1 MNSYTFT
8 IKDTYTS
15 LRYNRCK
22 FLFLKGHGS
31 MDIKIYEYDAVVVGA
46 GLAGLAAAKELT
58 EAGKKTAVIT
68 KLHPLRSHSGAAQGG
83 INAAL
88 HKDDSTELHEF
99 DTVKGSDYLADQD
112 CVELMCTKAPET
124 IRWAERMGAVFS
136 RDEDGDIAIRPFGGQ
151 SKPRACYA
159 KDRTGLTLLQTI
171 YEQADRAG
179 IEVFDEWY
187 AADLIYEDGKVS
199 GVVAY
204 DIRNSQP
211 AIFNAKVTMFATGG
225 HGRAYRFNSNAH
237 ANTGDSLSIVARH
250 GLPLEDME
258 FVQFHPSG
266 LGGSG
271 VLISEAARGEGGRLF
286 NSEGERFMTKYAPNA
301 MELASRDVVSRAI
314 MEEVRQ
320 GKGVGKDG
328 QSVNIDLTHLDPQI
342 ILTKLPELR
351 ELAIAFQGQDM
362 LKEPIH
368 ISATAHYSMGGIPTN
383 INCQVRKSPTEMVE
397 GFYAAGECS
406 CVSVHGANRL
416 GANSVLEALL
426 FGRHAGEN
434 MVKALNEG
442 LSLRPARVSDAD
454 TMLAEMDTL
463 KTSNGKESVP
473 NLRETLQIG
482 MTADAGVFR
491 TKESLERQVALIDD
505 LLARFKNIR
514 IDDKSNTFN
523 TDLQEAIELGH
534 MLEFSKFIV
543 VGALEREESR
553 GGHFREDFPTRDD
566 VNFLKHTYAY
576 MDKEFNISTEWGEVV
591 LGKFEP
597 KERTY

>member
-1 MNSYTFT
+1 
-8 IKDTYTS
+8 
-15 LRYNRCK
+15 
-22 FLFLKGHGS
+22 
-31 MDIKIYEYDAVVVGA
+31 MDVKIYEYDAVVVGA

-88 HKDDSTELHEF
+88 GKDDSTELHEF

-112 CVELMCTKAPET
+112 AVELMCSKAPET

-136 RDEDGDIAIRPFGGQ
+136 RDDEGDIAIRPFGGQ

-171 YEQADRAG
+171 YEQAFRAG

-187 AADLIYEDGKVS
+187 AGDLLYEDGKVS

-204 DIRNSQP
+204 NIRNSKEV

-271 VLISEAARGEGGRLF
+271 ILISEAARGEGGRLY
-286 NSEGERFMTKYAPNA
+286 NSEGERFMSKYAPNA

-320 GKGVGKDG
+320 GRGVGKDK
-328 QSVNIDLTHLDPQI
+328 QSVNIDLTHLDPEI
-342 ILTKLPELR
+342 ILTRLPELR

-368 ISATAHYSMGGIPTN
+368 ISATAHYSMGGIPVN
-383 INCQVRKSPTEMVE
+383 IDCQVRKNPNELVE

-416 GANSVLEALL
+416 GANSLLEALF
-426 FGRHAGEN
+426 FGRHAGQS
-434 MVKALNEG
+434 MIKALNDGVE
-442 LSLRPARVSDAD
+442 LKSVTTDDAKRFIDEFTRV
-454 TMLAEMDTL
+454 
-463 KTSNGKESVP
+463 KTSNGKERVP
-473 NLRETLQIG
+473 KLREELQNG

-491 TKESLERQVALIDD
+491 SKESLERQLKLIDELIERYRD
-505 LLARFKNIR
+505 IR
-514 IDDKSNTFN
+514 IDDKSDTFN
-523 TDLQEAIELGH
+523 TDLQEALELGH

-543 VGALEREESR
+543 VGALNREESR
-553 GGHFREDFPTRDD
+553 GGHYREDFPTRDD
-566 VNFLKHTYAY
+566 KRFLKHTYAY
-576 MDKEFNISTEWGEVV
+576 MDKDYNINIEWGDVV

-597 KERTY
+597 MERKY

>member
-1 MNSYTFT
+1 MSKNS
-8 IKDTYTS
+8 
-15 LRYNRCK
+15 
-22 FLFLKGHGS
+22 
-31 MDIKIYEYDAVVVGA
+31 DIKIYEYDAVIVGS

-58 EAGKKTAVIT
+58 EAGMKTAVIT

-88 HKDDSTELHEF
+88 GKDDSTELHEF

-136 RDEDGDIAIRPFGGQ
+136 RDEKGDIAIRPFGGQ
-151 SKPRACYA
+151 SQPRACYA

-179 IEVFDEWY
+179 IEVYDEWY
-187 AADLIYEDGKVS
+187 AGDLLYEDGKVS

-204 DIRNSQP
+204 NIKDSQP

-225 HGRAYRFNSNAH
+225 HGRAFRFNSNAH

-320 GKGVGKDG
+320 GRGVGKDG
-328 QSVNIDLTHLDPQI
+328 QSVNIDLTHLDPEI
-342 ILTKLPELR
+342 ILTRLPELR

-383 INCQVRKSPTEMVE
+383 IDCQVQKNAAGDLVE

-434 MVKALNEG
+434 MIKALEKG
-442 LSLRPARVSDAD
+442 VDLRSAKVSDAD
-454 TMLAEMDTL
+454 VMIAEMNKL
-463 KTSNGKESVP
+463 KTSNGNESVP
-473 NLRETLQIG
+473 GLREELQIG

-491 TKESLERQVALIDD
+491 TKESLDRQLKLINELLER
-505 LLARFKNIR
+505 FNHIR

-543 VGALEREESR
+543 DGGLNREESR
-553 GGHFREDFPTRDD
+553 GGHYREDFPTRDD
-566 VNFLKHTYAY
+566 EKFMVHTYAT
-576 MDKEFNISTEWGEVV
+576 MDKDFNITTEWGAVTQ
-591 LGKFEP
+591 GKFEP
-597 KERTY
+597 MERKY

>member
-1 MNSYTFT
+1 MGIT
-8 IKDTYTS
+8 I
-15 LRYNRCK
+15 
-22 FLFLKGHGS
+22 H
-31 MDIKIYEYDAVVVGA
+31 EYDAVIVGA

-88 HKDDSTELHEF
+88 GKEDSTELHEF

-124 IRWAERMGAVFS
+124 IRWIERMGAVFS
-136 RDEDGDIAIRPFGGQ
+136 RDEEGDIAIRPFGGQ

-159 KDRTGLTLLQTI
+159 KDRTGLAVLQAI
-171 YEQADRAG
+171 YEQAFRAG

-187 AADLIYEDGKVS
+187 CSDLIYKDGKVS

-204 DIRNSQP
+204 DLRTSEP

-271 VLISEAARGEGGRLF
+271 ILISEAARGEGGRLF

-320 GKGVGKDG
+320 GRGVGKDG
-328 QSVNIDLTHLDPQI
+328 QSVNIDLTHLDPEI
-342 ILTKLPELR
+342 ILTRLPELR

-383 INCQVRKSPTEMVE
+383 INCQVQKNAEGDVVE

-416 GANSVLEALL
+416 GANSLLEALF

-434 MVKALNEG
+434 MVKALDEG
-442 LSLRPARVSDAD
+442 IELRPATEADAKN
-454 TMLAEMDTL
+454 TLEEMNRL
-463 KTSNGKESVP
+463 LTSNGKERVAK
-473 NLRETLQIG
+473 LREELQNG

-491 TKESLERQVALIDD
+491 SKESLERQLKLIDE
-505 LLARFKNIR
+505 LLVRFKDIR
-514 IDDKSNTFN
+514 IDDKSKTFN
-523 TDLQEAIELGH
+523 TDLQEATELGH

-543 VGALEREESR
+543 YGALIREESR
-553 GGHFREDFPTRDD
+553 GGHYREDFPTRDD
-566 VNFLKHTYAY
+566 KRFLKHTYAY
-576 MDKEFNISTEWGEVV
+576 MDKDYNMSHEWGDVV
-591 LGKFEP
+591 IDKFEP
-597 KERTY
+597 MERKY

>member
-1 MNSYTFT
+1 M
-8 IKDTYTS
+8 
-15 LRYNRCK
+15 
-22 FLFLKGHGS
+22 S
-31 MDIKIYEYDAVVVGA
+31 MKIYEYDAVIVGS

-88 HKDDSTELHEF
+88 GEGDSTELHEF

-124 IRWAERMGAVFS
+124 IRWVERMGATFS
-136 RDEDGDIAIRPFGGQ
+136 RDEEGKIAIRPFGGQ

-159 KDRTGLTLLQTI
+159 KDRTGLAVLQAI

-187 AADLIYEDGKVS
+187 CSDLIYEDGKVS
-199 GVVAY
+199 GIVAY
-204 DIRNSQP
+204 DIRNSEP

-237 ANTGDSLSIVARH
+237 ANTGDSLSIVARK

-320 GKGVGKDG
+320 GRGVGKDG
-328 QSVNIDLTHLDPQI
+328 QSVNIDLTHLDPEI
-342 ILTKLPELR
+342 ILTRLPELR

-383 INCQVRKSPTEMVE
+383 IDCQVQQNAKGDLVE

-426 FGRHAGEN
+426 FGRHAGQN
-434 MVKALNEG
+434 MVKALDEG
-442 LSLRPARVSDAD
+442 IELKSVDESAAND
-454 TMLAEMDTL
+454 MLEELNRL

-473 NLRETLQIG
+473 ALREELQVG
-482 MTADAGVFR
+482 MTKNAGVFR
-491 TKESLERQVALIDD
+491 TKESLDEQLALIEE
-505 LLARFKNIR
+505 LLVRYNDIR

-543 VGALEREESR
+543 YGALIREESR
-553 GGHFREDFPTRDD
+553 GGHYREDFPTRDD
-566 VNFLKHTYAY
+566 EKYLKHTYAY
-576 MDKEFNISTEWGEVV
+576 MDKDFNMTHEWGEVV

>member
-1 MNSYTFT
+1 
-8 IKDTYTS
+8 
-15 LRYNRCK
+15 
-22 FLFLKGHGS
+22 
-31 MDIKIYEYDAVVVGA
+31 MDVKIYEYDAVIVGA

-88 HKDDSTELHEF
+88 GKEDSVELHMF

-112 CVELMCTKAPET
+112 AVELMCTKAPET

-136 RDEDGDIAIRPFGGQ
+136 RDEEGNIAIRPFGGQ

-159 KDRTGLTLLQTI
+159 KDRTGLAVLQAI
-171 YEQADRAG
+171 YEQAFRAG

-187 AADLIYEDGKVS
+187 CADLLYEDGKVY
-199 GVVAY
+199 GVSAY

-211 AIFNAKVTMFATGG
+211 AIFNAKVVMFATGG
-225 HGRAYRFNSNAH
+225 HARAYRFNSNAH
-237 ANTGDSLSIVARH
+237 ANTGDALSIVARH

-271 VLISEAARGEGGRLF
+271 VLISEAARGEGGRLY
-286 NSEGERFMTKYAPNA
+286 NALGERFMEKYAPNA
-301 MELASRDVVSRAI
+301 LELASRDVVSRAI

-320 GKGVGKDG
+320 GRGVGKDG
-328 QSVNIDLTHLDPQI
+328 QSVRLDLTHLPKEI
-342 ILTKLPELR
+342 ILERLPELR

-362 LKEPIH
+362 LKEAIH

-383 INCQVRKSPTEMVE
+383 IDCQVQKNAAGDLVD

-434 MVKALNEG
+434 MIKALDEG
-442 LSLRPARVSDAD
+442 VTFKKATLSDAD
-454 TMLAEMDTL
+454 RMLEELNRL
-463 KTSNGKESVP
+463 KTSNGTETVP
-473 NLRETLQIG
+473 GLREELQNG
-482 MTADAGVFR
+482 MTANAGVFR
-491 TKESLERQVALIDD
+491 SKESLQKQIDIIDD
-505 LLARFKNIR
+505 LLARFKHIR

-523 TDLQEAIELGH
+523 TDLQEALELGH

-553 GGHFREDFPTRDD
+553 GGHYREDFPQRDD
-566 VNFLKHTYAY
+566 EKFLKHTYAY
-576 MDKEFNISTEWGEVV
+576 MDENYNITTEWGEVT

-597 KERTY
+597 KERSY

>member
-1 MNSYTFT
+1 MSKNS
-8 IKDTYTS
+8 
-15 LRYNRCK
+15 
-22 FLFLKGHGS
+22 
-31 MDIKIYEYDAVVVGA
+31 DIKIYEYDAVIVGS

-58 EAGKKTAVIT
+58 EAGKRTAVIT

-88 HKDDSTELHEF
+88 GKEDSTELHEF

-136 RDEDGDIAIRPFGGQ
+136 RDDKGDIAIRPFGGQ
-151 SKPRACYA
+151 SQPRACYA

-179 IEVFDEWY
+179 IEVYDEWY
-187 AADLIYEDGKVS
+187 ASDIIYDDGKVS

-204 DIRNSQP
+204 NIRDSEV
-211 AIFNAKVTMFATGG
+211 AIFNAKATMFATGG
-225 HGRAYRFNSNAH
+225 NGRLFRFNSNAH
-237 ANTGDSLSIVARH
+237 ANTGDALSIVARK

-286 NSEGERFMTKYAPNA
+286 NSIGERFMTKYAPNA

-320 GKGVGKDG
+320 GRGVGKDG
-328 QSVNIDLTHLDPQI
+328 QSVLLDLTHLDPQI
-342 ILTKLPELR
+342 ILTRLPELR

-362 LKEPIH
+362 LKVAIH

-383 INCQVRKSPTEMVE
+383 INCQVQKNAEGDTVE
-397 GFYAAGECS
+397 GFYAAGECA

-416 GANSVLEALL
+416 GANSVLEAML

-434 MVKALNEG
+434 MIKALDDG
-442 LSLRPARVSDAD
+442 LSLRKATLADAD
-454 TMLAEMDTL
+454 QCIDEMTSI
-463 KTSNGKESVP
+463 KTSNGNETVP
-473 NLRETLQIG
+473 KLRDELQIG
-482 MTADAGVFR
+482 MTANAGVFR
-491 TKESLERQVALIDD
+491 TKESLDIQLALVDD
-505 LLARFKNIR
+505 VLARFKHIR
-514 IDDKSNTFN
+514 IDDKSKTFN

-534 MLEFSKFIV
+534 MIESAKVVV
-543 VGALEREESR
+543 VGALTREESR

-566 VNFLKHTYAY
+566 EKFMKHTYAT
-576 MDKEFNISTEWGEVV
+576 MDKDYNVDISWGKVTP
-591 LGKFEP
+591 GKFEP
-597 KERTY
+597 MERKY

>member
-1 MNSYTFT
+1 MSKNS
-8 IKDTYTS
+8 
-15 LRYNRCK
+15 
-22 FLFLKGHGS
+22 
-31 MDIKIYEYDAVVVGA
+31 DIKIYEYDAVVVGS

-88 HKDDSTELHEF
+88 GKDDSTELHEF

-112 CVELMCTKAPET
+112 CVELMCSKAPET

-136 RDEDGDIAIRPFGGQ
+136 RDVEGDIAVRPFGGQ
-151 SKPRACYA
+151 SQPRACYA

-187 AADLIYEDGKVS
+187 AGDIIYEDGKVS

-204 DIRNSQP
+204 NIKNSEV

-225 HGRAYRFNSNAH
+225 NGRLFRFNSNAH

-286 NSEGERFMTKYAPNA
+286 NSEGERFMSKYAPNA

-328 QSVNIDLTHLDPQI
+328 QSVNIDLTHLDPEI
-342 ILTKLPELR
+342 ILTRLPELR

-383 INCQVRKSPTEMVE
+383 INCQVRKSPTELVE
-397 GFYAAGECS
+397 GFYAAGECA

-416 GANSVLEALL
+416 GANSVLEAML

-434 MVKALNEG
+434 MIKALDDG
-442 LSLRPARVSDAD
+442 ATLRKATVSDAD
-454 TMLAEMDTL
+454 KFINEMNKI
-463 KTSNGKESVP
+463 KTSGGNETVP
-473 NLRETLQIG
+473 RLRTELQNG

-491 TKESLERQVALIDD
+491 TKETLERQLKLIDE
-505 LLARFKNIR
+505 LLERFNHIR

-523 TDLQEAIELGH
+523 TDLQEAMELGH
-534 MLEFSKFIV
+534 MLESAKFVV
-543 VGALEREESR
+543 VGALMREESR

-566 VNFLKHTYAY
+566 EKFLKHTYAY
-576 MDKEFNISTEWGEVV
+576 MDKEYNIRTEWGDVV

>member
-1 MNSYTFT
+1 MSKNS
-8 IKDTYTS
+8 
-15 LRYNRCK
+15 
-22 FLFLKGHGS
+22 
-31 MDIKIYEYDAVVVGA
+31 DIKIYEYDAVIVGA

-88 HKDDSTELHEF
+88 GKEDSTELHEF

-112 CVELMCTKAPET
+112 CVELMCSKAPET

-136 RDEDGDIAIRPFGGQ
+136 RDEEGDIAIRPFGGQ

-187 AADLIYEDGKVS
+187 AGDLLYKDGKVS
-199 GVVAY
+199 GVAAY
-204 DIRNSQP
+204 NIKDSKP

-225 HGRAYRFNSNAH
+225 HARAYRFNSNAH

-271 VLISEAARGEGGRLF
+271 VLISEAARGEGGRLY

-320 GKGVGKDG
+320 GRGVGKDG
-328 QSVNIDLTHLDPQI
+328 QSVNIDLTHLDPEI
-342 ILTKLPELR
+342 ILTRLPELR

-383 INCQVRKSPTEMVE
+383 INCQVQKNVAGDLVE

-434 MVKALNEG
+434 MVKALEEG
-442 LSLRPARVSDAD
+442 IELRPATAADAE
-454 TMLAEMDTL
+454 TMLAEMNKI
-463 KTSNGKESVP
+463 KTSNGSESVP
-473 NLRETLQIG
+473 KLREELQIG

-491 TKESLERQVALIDD
+491 SKESLERQLKLIDE
-505 LLARFKNIR
+505 LLVRFNNIR

-543 VGALEREESR
+543 VGALKREESR
-553 GGHFREDFPTRDD
+553 GGHYREDFPERNDEKFM
-566 VNFLKHTYAY
+566 VHTYAT
-576 MDKEFNISTEWGEVV
+576 MDKEHNISIEWGKVTP
-591 LGKFEP
+591 GKFEP
-597 KERTY
+597 MERKY

>member
-1 MNSYTFT
+1 
-8 IKDTYTS
+8 
-15 LRYNRCK
+15 
-22 FLFLKGHGS
+22 
-31 MDIKIYEYDAVVVGA
+31 MDVKIYEYDAVVVGA

-88 HKDDSTELHEF
+88 GKDDSTELHEF

-112 CVELMCTKAPET
+112 AVELMCSKAPET

-136 RDEDGDIAIRPFGGQ
+136 RDNEGDIAIRPFGGQ

-171 YEQADRAG
+171 YEQAFRAG

-187 AADLIYEDGKVS
+187 AGDLLYEDGKAY

-204 DIRNSQP
+204 NIRNSKEV

-271 VLISEAARGEGGRLF
+271 ILISEAARGEGGRLY
-286 NSEGERFMTKYAPNA
+286 NSEGERFMSKYAPNA

-314 MEEVRQ
+314 MEEVRA
-320 GKGVGKDG
+320 GKGVGKDK
-328 QSVNIDLTHLDPQI
+328 QSVNIDLTHLDPEI
-342 ILTKLPELR
+342 ILTRLPELR

-368 ISATAHYSMGGIPTN
+368 ISATAHYSMGGIPVN
-383 INCQVRKSPTEMVE
+383 INCQVRKNSNELVE

-416 GANSVLEALL
+416 GANSLLEALF

-434 MVKALNEG
+434 MVKALDSGVE
-442 LSLRPARVSDAD
+442 LKKATKDDAKRFIDEFTRV
-454 TMLAEMDTL
+454 
-463 KTSNGKESVP
+463 KTSNGKERVP
-473 NLRETLQIG
+473 KLREELQNG

-491 TKESLERQVALIDD
+491 SKESLERQLKLIDELIERYKD
-505 LLARFKNIR
+505 IR
-514 IDDKSNTFN
+514 IDDKSDTFN
-523 TDLQEAIELGH
+523 TDLQEALELGH

-543 VGALEREESR
+543 VGALNREESR
-553 GGHFREDFPTRDD
+553 GGHYREDFPTRDD
-566 VNFLKHTYAY
+566 ERFLKHTYAY
-576 MDKEFNISTEWGEVV
+576 MDKDYNINIEWGDVV

-597 KERTY
+597 MERKY

>member
-1 MNSYTFT
+1 
-8 IKDTYTS
+8 
-15 LRYNRCK
+15 
-22 FLFLKGHGS
+22 
-31 MDIKIYEYDAVVVGA
+31 MDVKIYEYDAVIVGA

-88 HKDDSTELHEF
+88 GKEDSVELHMF

-112 CVELMCTKAPET
+112 AVELMCSKAPET
-124 IRWAERMGAVFS
+124 IRWAEHMGAVFS
-136 RDEDGDIAIRPFGGQ
+136 RDEEGNIAIRPFGGQ

-159 KDRTGLTLLQTI
+159 KDRTGLAVLQAI
-171 YEQADRAG
+171 YEQAFRAG

-187 AADLIYEDGKVS
+187 CADLLYEDGKVY
-199 GVVAY
+199 GVAAY

-211 AIFNAKVTMFATGG
+211 AIFNAKVVMFATGG
-225 HGRAYRFNSNAH
+225 HARAYRFNSNAH
-237 ANTGDSLSIVARH
+237 ANTGDALSIVARH

-271 VLISEAARGEGGRLF
+271 VLISEAARGEGGRLY
-286 NSEGERFMTKYAPNA
+286 NSKGERFMEKYAPNA
-301 MELASRDVVSRAI
+301 LELASRDVVSRAI

-320 GKGVGKDG
+320 GRGVGKDG
-328 QSVNIDLTHLDPQI
+328 QSVNIDLTHLDPEI
-342 ILTKLPELR
+342 ILTRLPELR

-383 INCQVRKSPTEMVE
+383 IDCQVQKNAKGDLVD

-434 MVKALNEG
+434 MVKALDEG
-442 LSLRPARVSDAD
+442 VEFKKATEADAQR
-454 TMLAEMDTL
+454 MLDELTRI
-463 KTSNGKESVP
+463 KTSNGTESVP
-473 NLRETLQIG
+473 GLREELQNG
-482 MTADAGVFR
+482 MTANAGVFR
-491 TKESLERQVALIDD
+491 TKESLEKQLKLIDE
-505 LLARFKNIR
+505 LLERFKNIR

-523 TDLQEAIELGH
+523 TDLQEALELGH

-543 VGALEREESR
+543 VGALVREESR
-553 GGHFREDFPTRDD
+553 GGHYREDFPERDD
-566 VNFLKHTYAY
+566 EKFLKHTYAY
-576 MDKEFNISTEWGEVV
+576 MDENFNITTEWGEVT

-597 KERTY
+597 KERSY

>member
-1 MNSYTFT
+1 MSTNP
-8 IKDTYTS
+8 DV
-15 LRYNRCK
+15 
-22 FLFLKGHGS
+22 
-31 MDIKIYEYDAVVVGA
+31 KIYEYDAVIVGA

-58 EAGKKTAVIT
+58 EAGMKTAIIT

-88 HKDDSTELHEF
+88 HPDDSTELHEF

-136 RDEDGDIAIRPFGGQ
+136 RDEKGDIAIRPFGGQ

-159 KDRTGLTLLQTI
+159 KDRTGLAVLQAI
-171 YEQADRAG
+171 YEQAHRAG
-179 IEVFDEWY
+179 IEVYDEWY
-187 AADLIYEDGKVS
+187 AADLLYKDGKVS
-199 GVVAY
+199 GVAAY
-204 DIRNSQP
+204 DIRNSKP

-286 NSEGERFMTKYAPNA
+286 NSLGERFMEKYAPNA

-320 GKGVGKDG
+320 GRGVGKDG
-328 QSVNIDLTHLDPQI
+328 QSVNIDLTHLDPEI
-342 ILTKLPELR
+342 ILTRLPELR

-362 LKEPIH
+362 LKEAIH

-383 INCQVRKSPTEMVE
+383 INCQVRKSPTEFVE

-434 MVKALNEG
+434 MVKELQEG
-442 LSLRPARVSDAD
+442 NIELRKATVSDAD
-454 TMLAEMDTL
+454 TMLAEMHKL
-463 KTSNGKESVP
+463 KTSNGTERVP
-473 NLRETLQIG
+473 TLRVELQDG
-482 MTADAGVFR
+482 MTKNAGVFR
-491 TKESLERQVALIDD
+491 TKESLEEQITLIDN
-505 LLARFKNIR
+505 LLERFNHIR

-543 VGALEREESR
+543 DGALNREESR
-553 GGHFREDFPTRDD
+553 GGHYREDFPTRDD
-566 VNFLKHTYAY
+566 KNYLKHTYAY
-576 MDKEFNISTEWGEVV
+576 MDKEFNMTHEWGEVV

>member
-1 MNSYTFT
+1 MG
-8 IKDTYTS
+8 IMI
-15 LRYNRCK
+15 
-22 FLFLKGHGS
+22 H
-31 MDIKIYEYDAVVVGA
+31 EYDAVIVGA

-88 HKDDSTELHEF
+88 GKNDSTELHEF

-136 RDEDGDIAIRPFGGQ
+136 RDEEGDIAIRPFGGQ
-151 SKPRACYA
+151 SQPRACYA

-187 AADLIYEDGKVS
+187 CSDLIYEDGKVS

-204 DIRNSQP
+204 DLRTSQP

-286 NSEGERFMTKYAPNA
+286 NSEGERFMSKYAPNA

-320 GKGVGKDG
+320 GRGVGKDG
-328 QSVNIDLTHLDPQI
+328 QSVNIDLTHLDPEI
-342 ILTKLPELR
+342 ILTRLPELR

-383 INCQVRKSPTEMVE
+383 INCQVEKNANKELVE

-416 GANSVLEALL
+416 GANSVLEAML

-434 MVKALNEG
+434 MVKALNDGIE
-442 LSLRPARVSDAD
+442 LRPAKESDAD
-454 TMLAEMDTL
+454 ATINEMNTL
-463 KTSNGKESVP
+463 LTSNGKERIP
-473 NLRETLQIG
+473 KIREELQIG

-491 TKESLERQVALIDD
+491 TKESLERQLKLIDE
-505 LLARFKNIR
+505 LLVRFKDIR
-514 IDDKSNTFN
+514 IDDKSKTFN
-523 TDLQEAIELGH
+523 TDLQEATELGH

-543 VGALEREESR
+543 YGALIREESR
-553 GGHFREDFPTRDD
+553 GGHYREDFPTRDD
-566 VNFLKHTYAY
+566 EKFMKHTYAY
-576 MDKEFNISTEWGEVV
+576 MDKDYNMTQEWGEVTQ
-591 LGKFEP
+591 GKFEP
-597 KERTY
+597 MERKY